1 MSKILTSNQ
10 RINAFEALGNILR
23 YPDLELMEL
32 INSAHRYNA
41 WFTPQNASMALR
53 AIAEMLDPEDLK
65 KWINIEPKKL
75 ETKIRSIGLILAGNI
90 PIVGFHDVIC
100 VLASGH
106 KALIKLSSSDQK
118 FIPFI
123 LDKLTEIEPGFRQ
136 QISYIDRLKDFDAVI
151 ATGSN
156 NTSRY
161 FDYYFS
167 KVPHIIRKNRNS
179 VAILN
184 GQESRDE
191 LKALGHDIFDYFG
204 LGCRSVSKIYVP
216 QGYDFSIF
224 FEAIED
230 FRSVADHH
238 KYSNN
243 YDYNKSI
250 FLVNLDTHLDNGF
263 LLLKEDT
270 RLASPLAVLYYEQYQ
285 NLAKVESQL
294 LNNQE
299 LIQCVVS
306 KSLLTIPTV
315 NFGETQ
321 CPRLFDYADGV
332 DTMKFLK
339 ELK

>member
-10 RINAFEALGNILR
+10 RIIAFEALGNILR
-23 YPDLELMEL
+23 YPNLELMEL

-41 WFTPQNASMALR
+41 WFTPQNTSMALK
-53 AIAEMLDPEDLK
+53 AIAEMLNPQDLK
-65 KWINIEPKKL
+65 KWINIEPNKL
-75 ETKIRSIGLILAGNI
+75 ETIRSIGLILAGNI

-106 KALIKLSSSDQK
+106 KALIKLSSNDQK

-123 LDKLTEIEPGFRQ
+123 LDKLIEIEPGFRQ

-216 QGYDFSIF
+216 QGYDFRNF
-224 FEAIED
+224 FEVIED

-250 FLVNLDTHLDNGF
+250 FLVNLDKHLDNGF

-270 RLASPLAVLYYEQYQ
+270 RFASPLAVLFYEEYQ
-285 NLAKVESQL
+285 NLAKVESEL

-306 KSLLTIPTV
+306 KSELAIANV
-315 NFGETQ
+315 NFGKTQ

-332 DTMKFLK
+332 DTMKFLR